1 MTNGSYLSTPKAY
14 VTRALAAYA
23 IHCHPDLPVVY
34 INNPKAACSTVKAS
48 LSSYFDEKTGQKT
61 FIPGRGIHSKSG
73 KPFLSNLLDEGKK
86 VREGIV
92 QKPLF
97 SIARN
102 PYSRLLSA
110 YYHKILASDPPVLD
124 WFCERFFLRRKKI
137 SGKSV
142 PLSLF
147 LKLLV
152 CDDPLLL
159 NAHFRPQSVN
169 LMLPYAELD
178 FLGHVENMATTKDYL
193 ADHGIPLVTANISPP
208 NYMDEVT
215 QQMDATCTGLLCSL
229 YRADFEGLGYDP
241 GSGIFAPPIGKPV
254 PGTGLG
260 KMIVEDRFED
270 QRLAPELSFMLQ
282 FQATPD
288 PKAKL
293 ALAVGTNHAH
303 KNRNI
308 LRTVH
313 SLFVREG
320 EVERAKQIWD
330 YYCHCLTD
338 HLRHVEDPS
347 IIDRGAVDSATA
359 C

>member
-1 MTNGSYLSTPKAY
+1 MTNGLHPHPSKTYI
-14 VTRALAAYA
+14 TRALAAYA
-23 IHCHPDLPVVY
+23 IHCHPVLPVVY

-48 LSSYFDEKTGQKT
+48 LWSYFDEKTGRQT
-61 FIPGRGIHSKSG
+61 YAPGRSIHMKSG
-73 KPFLSNLLDEGKK
+73 EPFLSNLLDEARRERKK
-86 VREGIV
+86 MV
-92 QKPLF
+92 QKPFF

-110 YYHKILASDPPVLD
+110 YYHKILAGDPPVLD
-124 WFCERFFLRRKKI
+124 WFCERFFMRREKI
-137 SGKSV
+137 SGENI

-147 LKLLV
+147 LKMLN

-169 LMLPYAELD
+169 LMLPYANLD
-178 FLGHVENMATTKDYL
+178 FLGHVENMTATKDFL
-193 ADHGIPLVTANISPP
+193 SDHGITPVTANVSAP
-208 NYMDEVT
+208 NYLDGVIR
-215 QQMDATCTGLLCSL
+215 QMDATCANLLRSL
-229 YRADFEGLGYDP
+229 YQSDFTGLGYDP
-241 GSGIFAPPIGKPV
+241 NAGIFDPPSGRPL
-254 PGTGLG
+254 PGEGLRN
-260 KMIVEDRFED
+260 MIVEDRFED
-270 QRLAPELSFMLQ
+270 RHLAPELSFIQKL
-282 FQATPD
+282 QATPD
-288 PKAKL
+288 SRSKL
-293 ALAVGTNHAH
+293 ALAVGTKHAH

-313 SLFVREG
+313 ALFVREG

-347 IIDRGAVDSATA
+347 IIDRDAVDSATA